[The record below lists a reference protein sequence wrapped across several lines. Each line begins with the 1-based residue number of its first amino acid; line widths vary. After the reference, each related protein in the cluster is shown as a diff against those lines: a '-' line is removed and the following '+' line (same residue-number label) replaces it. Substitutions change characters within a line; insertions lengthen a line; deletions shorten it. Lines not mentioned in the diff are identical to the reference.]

1 MKKTQESPATFSL
14 DVYRTLIETIPHV
27 VWVADREGNVTFLSP
42 AWKEWTGR
50 EVEDSYGTRWTES
63 IHPDDA
69 PELLGKWKAAYTEG
83 ARYQG
88 ECRFVREDG
97 SLKHISFIGSP
108 VRDDEGRI
116 TNWVGIDV
124 DITEIKNAEE
134 RLQEA
139 HARLEQRVN
148 ERTQELQRAH
158 AAHRDLAQDLRRLQ
172 AQLAH
177 VARTE
182 AMGELAG
189 ALAHELAQPLTA
201 SLTYCEASKRLLSQ
215 PEPDL
220 DEVRVGVAGAVE
232 QCVRARAVIQR
243 ISNLLQKRQ
252 VKKVTLD
259 INAVI
264 RQILPLVN
272 SEALDKGVSLQL
284 ELAENL
290 PPVQGDAVYLQQ
302 VVMNLLLNAFSAVQ
316 GGRSGRNEVLLRTLC
331 DQEGA
336 ISVVVSDTGTGF
348 GAGDE
353 DRLFEPF
360 FTTKTGGLGIGLA
373 VSRTIVGEHGGK
385 LEATRNPDKGA
396 TFHFTLPI
404 HEELKR
410 LVPTDGSQ

>member
-1 MKKTQESPATFSL
+1 MKKTQESPPTFSL
-14 DVYRTLIETIPHV
+14 EVYRTLIETIPHV

-42 AWKEWTGR
+42 AWKAWTGR
-50 EVEDSYGTRWTES
+50 EVGDSYGTRWAES

-69 PELLGKWKAAYTEG
+69 PELLAKWKAAYSEG
-83 ARYQG
+83 ARYEG
-88 ECRFVREDG
+88 ECRFVGEDG
-97 SLKHISFIGSP
+97 SVKHISFIGSP

-148 ERTQELQRAH
+148 ERTQELERANAEQANLH
-158 AAHRDLAQDLRRLQ
+158 IELRRLQ

-177 VARTE
+177 VGRMQ

-189 ALAHELAQPLTA
+189 ALAHELAQPLAA
-201 SLTYCEASKRLLSQ
+201 SLTYCEASQRFLRQ
-215 PEPDL
+215 PKPDL
-220 DEVRVGVAGAVE
+220 DEARVGLASAIE
-232 QCVRARAVIQR
+232 QAVRASDVIER
-243 ISNLLQKRQ
+243 IRSLLRKQQ
-252 VKKVTLD
+252 IKKVALD

-264 RQILPLVN
+264 RPILPLVN

-290 PPVQGDAVYLQQ
+290 PPVLGDAVYLQQ
-302 VVMNLLLNAFSAVQ
+302 VVMNLLLNALAALESD
-316 GGRSGRNEVLLRTLC
+316 GPGSNEVLLRTLC

-336 ISVVVSDTGTGF
+336 ISVAVSDTATGF
-348 GAGDE
+348 EAGDE

-360 FTTKTGGLGIGLA
+360 FTTKTEGLGIGLA
-373 VSRTIVGEHGGK
+373 VSRTIVEEHGGK
-385 LEATRNPDKGA
+385 LEARRNPDKGA

-404 HEELKR
+404 HEGLER
-410 LVPTDGSQ
+410 IVPREP